1 MERFFWVRKTED
13 RPAGLRAWEELSCSH
28 SHIVEVVIFYLLVLV
43 RGVMVMMCLL
53 VYYLDLFVVLW

>member
-28 SHIVEVVIFYLLVLV
+28 IVEVVIFYLLVSV
-43 RGVMVMMCLL
+43 RGVVMVMMFLL